1 MTALLA
7 QLGRDRGKS
16 KEPQLYQQWGGKP
29 TTQLLRQR
37 DKYLDP
43 HTKARYHGKLGVLIP
58 GIQLPTAD
66 EEANA
71 PGAADAIYDSC
82 VLYLREKTRDR
93 DKFRMVYQE
102 NVNYGFR
109 RNLWG
114 MKQAGVFLSFIS
126 LVACVLA
133 LIVNY
138 ASPTEWVAIAG
149 ALLNASLL
157 AWMMLRVSPEWVR
170 LAGIAYAERL
180 LAACDS
186 LEPGSKA

>member
-1 MTALLA
+1 
-7 QLGRDRGKS
+7 
-16 KEPQLYQQWGGKP
+16 
-29 TTQLLRQR
+29 
-37 DKYLDP
+37 
-43 HTKARYHGKLGVLIP
+43 
-58 GIQLPTAD
+58 
-66 EEANA
+66 
-71 PGAADAIYDSC
+71 
-82 VLYLREKTRDR
+82 
-93 DKFRMVYQE
+93 
-102 NVNYGFR
+102 
-109 RNLWG
+109 
-114 MKQAGVFLSFIS
+114 
-126 LVACVLA
+126 